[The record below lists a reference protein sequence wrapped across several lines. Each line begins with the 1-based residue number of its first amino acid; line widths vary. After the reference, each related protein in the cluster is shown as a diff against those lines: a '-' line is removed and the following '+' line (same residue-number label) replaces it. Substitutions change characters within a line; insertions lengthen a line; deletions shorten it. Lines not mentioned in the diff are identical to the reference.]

1 VVEAANNAAIG
12 GFIAPIGGISGIDL
26 YNDITTP
33 ANLVTSQPTGTTI
46 GIGKLSASGVNFA
59 AILRAL
65 QSDTRTNIIA
75 TPQVVTRDNQE
86 AKMEVAQE
94 VPFLTGQYSTTN
106 GTGSAFQTI
115 EREEVGTILTV
126 TPTINEGDA
135 VLLKLQIE
143 SSSLAGTTAG
153 AVDLVTNKNVIT
165 TSVLI
170 KDGATLV
177 LGGLI
182 QDNVANSDTK
192 VPLLGSIPFLGEL
205 FRVRNT
211 SKTKTDFL
219 IFLQPHI
226 LRDDRQAAIETD
238 AKYNYVRDEQ
248 RRLNKDQDAKL
259 PLLPFQ
265 PADVLPDI
273 RNGETQSG
281 VLGAGDIGTP
291 GHADKR
297 QNVPDASSLPM
308 APAPAPS
315 APAGSAGAVPD
326 STASPGTAA
335 PATPLTP
342 QGSPP

>member
-1 VVEAANNAAIG
+1 
-12 GFIAPIGGISGIDL
+12 
-26 YNDITTP
+26 
-33 ANLVTSQPTGTTI
+33 
-46 GIGKLSASGVNFA
+46 
-59 AILRAL
+59 
-65 QSDTRTNIIA
+65 
-75 TPQVVTRDNQE
+75 VVTRDNQE

-94 VPFLTGQYSTTN
+94 VPFLTGQYTTTN

-135 VLLKLQIE
+135 VLLKLQVE
-143 SSSLAGTTAG
+143 SSSLAGATAG
-153 AVDLVTNKNVIT
+153 AVDLITNKNVIT

-170 KDGATLV
+170 KDGNTLV

-182 QDNVANSDTK
+182 QDNVTNSDTS
-192 VPLLGSIPFLGEL
+192 VPFLGKIPILGEL
-205 FRVRNT
+205 FRARNT
-211 SKTKTDFL
+211 DKTKTDFL

-273 RNGETQSG
+273 NNGATQGG
-281 VLGAGDIGTP
+281 VLGAGDIGNP
-291 GHADKR
+291 GTEGSKSHAAD
-297 QNVPDASSLPM
+297 PSAPASLPL
-308 APAPAPS
+308 APAPAPAGQATP
-315 APAGSAGAVPD
+315 APAPLPSASSDAATPYTPPSG
-326 STASPGTAA
+326 AA
-335 PATPLTP
+335 PATP
-342 QGSPP
+342 SPTVPSGAQP

>member
-1 VVEAANNAAIG
+1 
-12 GFIAPIGGISGIDL
+12 
-26 YNDITTP
+26 
-33 ANLVTSQPTGTTI
+33 
-46 GIGKLSASGVNFA
+46 
-59 AILRAL
+59 
-65 QSDTRTNIIA
+65 
-75 TPQVVTRDNQE
+75 VVTRDNQE

-143 SSSLAGTTAG
+143 SSSLAGATAG

-170 KDGATLV
+170 KDGNTLV

-182 QDNVANSDTK
+182 QDNVQNSNTA
-192 VPLLGSIPFLGEL
+192 VPLLGQIPIIGEL

-226 LRDDRQAAIETD
+226 LRDDHQAAIETD
-238 AKYNYVRDEQ
+238 AKYNYLRDEQ

-259 PLLPFQ
+259 PLLPYA

-273 RNGETQSG
+273 HNGETQSG
-281 VLGAGDIGTP
+281 VLGADDIGTN
-291 GHADKR
+291 GHKDKR
-297 QNVPDASSLPM
+297 SKVPPATPPASSDTTPLSPAPAGGNDAAAVPDTPN
-308 APAPAPS
+308 APVTPAPS
-315 APAGSAGAVPD
+315 ATQTPA
-326 STASPGTAA
+326 TSPGG
-335 PATPLTP
+335 ATP
-342 QGSPP
+342 Q